1 MKNHLSEI
9 FSSLEAIEPGIE
21 WAAFAFSGGA
31 DEFQGFGELDFCVN
45 GKTSQSK
52 SGKLAALL
60 NDDDNTSA
68 ILDAVVPESPGLFCV
83 SPGSSAG
90 FLLVVIK
97 RSSTER
103 LITIPSHPSCF
114 AESVFRVPPGFR
126 GLMIDYENME
136 EDKLDLSFN

>member
-9 FSSLEAIEPGIE
+9 FSSLEEIEPGIE
-21 WAAFAFSGGA
+21 WAAFELSGGA
-31 DEFQGFGELDFCVN
+31 DEFQGFGELDVCVN
-45 GKTSQSK
+45 GTTSQSK

-60 NDDDNTSA
+60 NNDDNTSA
-68 ILDAVVPESPGLFCV
+68 ILDAIIPENSELLFV
-83 SPGSSAG
+83 SPASSVG
-90 FLLVVIK
+90 LLLVVIK

-126 GLMIDYENME
+126 GLMIDYDNMQ
-136 EDKLDLSFN
+136 EDELALSFN